1 MTDEIFPS
9 RCRWENVGVGA
20 LGRWP
25 ASVVLLPRTATPA
38 FYIETK
44 LLATLNTLGPSRHD
58 SNAGKRSRAKWLVGG
73 ENFGC
78 LFGMFFLNHT

>member
-44 LLATLNTLGPSRHD
+44 LLATLNTLGPSIHD
-58 SNAGKRSRAKWLVGG
+58 FNAGEVARVIWAV
-73 ENFGC
+73 
-78 LFGMFFLNHT
+78 